1 MFGCH
6 RNGHQ
11 RPAFF
16 VVGAAALAAALSA
29 CSGPAGP
36 AGPVPAT
43 VGHVPAA
50 VGHAAKI
57 KHSGTA
63 AVTVNPSQQGSA
75 VSNLVLGA
83 NMAVWYNVTLPGI
96 ATSMAGIGLHA
107 TRWPGGSAADWYH
120 WQTNNDG
127 PGVCSGH
134 PNRNSTFDNFMQDV
148 ARPANLDVAIAV
160 NYGSN
165 ATCTG
170 GGDPS
175 EAAAWVAY
183 ANATQGYGIT
193 WWTVGN
199 EQWNPNEVD
208 LNSPAHNPG
217 EYASLVASE
226 FYPQMKA
233 ASPIPINVCV
243 DVNPK
248 VAGWD
253 ATVLAQAAYDC
264 VELHYYA
271 QGNTVSDGK
280 LLTYGASRLTSEIKQ
295 VETELAAAG
304 HPNAPIY
311 VGEIGSTG
319 GTPGKQT
326 QSIVQALYAGQVLGE
341 LLNDGVPR
349 ATWWMGYGGCDTQAA
364 GGDFNQ
370 SVYGWQNFGGAMIF
384 ADQQL
389 ANGCPTPSIPT
400 GTPLATARA
409 FQVASYFVR
418 QGEHMLGASVS
429 GFPNVRAYASTYAGG
444 YALML
449 FNLDP
454 SNTQNVP
461 VTITGKSSGSGGQIV
476 TYDKSLY
483 DASQNN
489 QWLAPTTATL
499 PAWSGN
505 FTVTLPPWSMVVV
518 QTQ

>member
-1 MFGCH
+1 MGIT
-6 RNGHQ
+6 
-11 RPAFF
+11 
-16 VVGAAALAAALSA
+16 VVLGGVLSA
-29 CSGPAGP
+29 CGGSGGP
-36 AGPVPAT
+36 GPVP
-43 VGHVPAA
+43 PA
-50 VGHAAKI
+50 VNRLAKL
-57 KHSGTA
+57 KHGTA
-63 AVTVNPSQQGSA
+63 SVTVDPSQVGAA

-96 ATSMAGIGLHA
+96 ASSMTSVGLKA

-120 WQTNNDG
+120 WQNNSGG
-127 PGVCSGH
+127 PGVCAGH
-134 PNRNSTFDNFMQDV
+134 PSPNSTFDNFMQDV
-148 ARPANLDVAIAV
+148 ARPAGLDVALAV

-165 ATCTG
+165 AACTA

-183 ANATQGYGIT
+183 ANATQGYDIT

-199 EQWNPNEVD
+199 EPWNTHEID
-208 LNSPAHNPG
+208 LNSQPHSSAL
-217 EYASLVASE
+217 YASIEASQ

-248 VAGWD
+248 IAGWD

-271 QGNTVSDGK
+271 QGNTVDDGK
-280 LLTYGASRLTSEIKQ
+280 LLTYGAARLTTEIEQ
-295 VETELAAAG
+295 LENELSAAG
-304 HPNAPIY
+304 HPNTPIY
-311 VGEIGSTG
+311 LGEIGSTG
-319 GTPGKQT
+319 GVPGKQT
-326 QSIVQALYAGQVLGE
+326 QSIVQALYAGQVIGE
-341 LLNDGVPR
+341 LLRNGIPR
-349 ATWWMGYGGCDTQAA
+349 ATWWMAYGGCDLQSQ
-364 GGDFNQ
+364 GGDFDR
-370 SVYGWQNFGGAMIF
+370 SLYGWQTFGGAMIF

-389 ANGCPTPSIPT
+389 ANGCPTPAIPAT
-400 GTPLATARA
+400 TPLATARA

-418 QGEHMLGASVS
+418 GGEHMLGATVA

-444 YALML
+444 YAVML
-449 FNLDP
+449 FNL
-454 SNTQNVP
+454 SQATAQNVP
-461 VTITGKSSGSGGQIV
+461 VAINGKSSGSGGTIV

-489 QWLAPTTATL
+489 QWQAPTVSALSSWTG
-499 PAWSGN
+499 S